1 MNILIVANHYAV
13 CSARYAT
20 SAFERLGHTVKHV
33 GPAMGRDI
41 WGLTLPAEYKWEPK
55 PRDFGEKPNLVIMM
69 DSDPRLLD
77 DFKVKLDHQGAKL
90 ILTGDGIPKDYPAV
104 VWGVDNHAR
113 DYRRD
118 WFDHYFL
125 AHRQVSV
132 MNWELKAVSPGPTSE
147 YPDTIWSYQNTDMTH
162 LPCCYD
168 PTLHTPSLIPF
179 EERKYDVGM
188 IGVMYPQRWTLVEAL
203 REAGFDVLA
212 GCGLVY
218 ENYVAA
224 YHHSRI
230 ALNVSVG
237 GDVAQR
243 VFETAAMGCV
253 VMTDDCSDFSI
264 LKPDGFW
271 LLDDLESE
279 TVIQAC
285 KDILHEPEHA
295 QVMVGQSQRWVEGHT
310 WDERAK
316 RIVEWT
322 EQNK

>member
-1 MNILIVANHYAV
+1 MNILILSNHYAV

-90 ILTGDGIPKDYPAV
+90 ILTGDGIPKDYSAI

-125 AHRQVSV
+125 AHRHVSV
-132 MNWELKAVSPGPTSE
+132 MDWEL
-147 YPDTIWSYQNTDMTH
+147 NTDMTH

-188 IGVMYPQRWTLVEAL
+188 IGVMYPQRWTLVKAL
-203 REAGFDVLA
+203 REA
-212 GCGLVY
+212 
-218 ENYVAA
+218 
-224 YHHSRI
+224 
-230 ALNVSVG
+230 
-237 GDVAQR
+237 
-243 VFETAAMGCV
+243 
-253 VMTDDCSDFSI
+253 
-264 LKPDGFW
+264 
-271 LLDDLESE
+271 
-279 TVIQAC
+279 
-285 KDILHEPEHA
+285 
-295 QVMVGQSQRWVEGHT
+295 
-310 WDERAK
+310 
-316 RIVEWT
+316 
-322 EQNK
+322 